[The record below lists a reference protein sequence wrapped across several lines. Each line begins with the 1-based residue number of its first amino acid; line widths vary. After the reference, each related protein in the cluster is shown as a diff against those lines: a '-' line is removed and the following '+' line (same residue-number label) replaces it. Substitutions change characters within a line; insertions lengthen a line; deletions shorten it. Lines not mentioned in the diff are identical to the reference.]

1 MAARRVAPASPLC
14 YGGRMISELDI
25 GPRGRGRASKALDAS
40 MVRPLAPSDL
50 ALLASERGTA
60 SRPVA
65 RLRDRHH
72 SLARCLARGM
82 SNAEAAIVTGYDP
95 SRISVLK
102 GDPSFQELLSY
113 YRACEDELLAD
124 FTQRAT
130 DLTLTAMDALQEAI
144 EDEENPMAPAMILEV
159 AKFAADRTGHA
170 PVTKS
175 LNVNVNADLGNRLDA
190 ARKRLR
196 GSDDIQG

>member
-1 MAARRVAPASPLC
+1 
-14 YGGRMISELDI
+14 MISELDI
-25 GPRGRGRASKALDAS
+25 GPRGRGRASKAIEAS
-40 MVRPLAPSDL
+40 VVRALAPSDL
-50 ALLASERGTA
+50 ALLASERGTV
-60 SRPVA
+60 SRPIA

-82 SNAEAAIVTGYDP
+82 TNAEAAIITGYDP
-95 SRISVLK
+95 SRISVIK
-102 GDPSFQELLSY
+102 GDPSFKELLEY
-113 YRACEDELLAD
+113 YRAEENQALAD

-130 DLTLTAMDALQEAI
+130 DLTLTAMDALQEAL
-144 EDEENPMAPAMILEV
+144 EDEENPMPASMVLEV

-196 GSDDIQG
+196 GSDVIEG

>member
-1 MAARRVAPASPLC
+1 
-14 YGGRMISELDI
+14 MISELDI
-25 GPRGRGRASKALDAS
+25 EPRGRGRAAKANDVSL
-40 MVRPLAPSDL
+40 VRELEPGDL
-50 ALLASERGTA
+50 ALLASERGTV
-60 SRPVA
+60 SRPIA
-65 RLRDRHH
+65 RLRDRLH

-102 GDPSFQELLSY
+102 GDPSFQELLAY
-113 YRACEDELLAD
+113 YRAEENEALAD

-130 DLTLTAMDALQEAI
+130 DLTLTAMDSLQEAL
-144 EDEENPMAPAMILEV
+144 EDEENPMSPAMVLEI

-175 LNVNVNADLGNRLDA
+175 LNVNVNAELGNRLDA
-190 ARKRLR
+190 ARNRLR
-196 GSDDIQG
+196 RVDDAES

>member
-1 MAARRVAPASPLC
+1 MAPGRVARPAQVR
-14 YGGRMISELDI
+14 YKGGMISELDI
-25 GPRGRGRASKALDAS
+25 GPRGRGRASRPLDVT

-50 ALLASERGTA
+50 ALLASERGTVA
-60 SRPVA
+60 RPLV

-82 SNAEAAIVTGYDP
+82 THAEAAIITGYDP

-102 GDPSFQELLSY
+102 SDPSFQELLAY
-113 YRACEDELLAD
+113 YRDCENEALAD
-124 FTQRAT
+124 FTARAT
-130 DLTLTAMDALQEAI
+130 DLSLTAMDALQEAL
-144 EDEENPMAPAMILEV
+144 EDEENPLPPSMVLEV

-196 GSDDIQG
+196 GSDVIDG